1 MTMNAVGDLFFQLIP
16 KVLRYGSRVRC
27 DNCNTAETSQ
37 WRKIKGRENEPEKFH
52 CNACGLYYKLH
63 GVSVIHF
70 LGINANFYERLY
82 F

>member
-1 MTMNAVGDLFFQLIP
+1 MTMNSVGDYFIQLIP

-52 CNACGLYYKLH
+52 CNACGLYFKLH
-63 GVSVIHF
+63 GVSEKSRSRSSDE
-70 LGINANFYERLY
+70 LR
-82 F
+82 

>member
-1 MTMNAVGDLFFQLIP
+1 MTMNSVGDYFIQLIP

-52 CNACGLYYKLH
+52 CNACGLYFKLH
-63 GVSVIHF
+63 GVSEKIRKF
-70 LGINANFYERLY
+70 FA
-82 F
+82 